1 MFARRTNPAIDKP
14 ILRKNIG
21 YGEEQVRSGLADWV
35 SSGDHSKGIIAREM
49 LRSGKCFLPVETVS
63 VSTALPRVEL
73 PGLNIPP
80 LTLPLFRNG
89 MVTPTRTLKR
99 ILLVCCLLRC
109 ADLR

>member
-1 MFARRTNPAIDKP
+1 MRIPVFARRTNPAIDKP

-73 PGLNIPP
+73 PGLKFQPP
-80 LTLPLFRNG
+80 KDETKPSFAAIREGWDWQTESRLMT
-89 MVTPTRTLKR
+89 
-99 ILLVCCLLRC
+99 
-109 ADLR
+109 A